1 MPALAENGLFRH
13 LHDCLVQLRGYY
25 STLHVIVLLAHM
37 ALCRIKAVEQLQ
49 YQPPGELGK
58 LLGLDRVPEVRCLRR
73 KLAALS
79 LDDGPKKWAGLL
91 SRDWLEAAP
100 ELAGTLYVDGHVRL
114 YHGSQTALPKRYVS
128 RQRLC
133 LRGTTDYWVNDA
145 LGQPFFAVER
155 PIDHGLLEALRSDI
169 VPRLLKDVPGQP
181 TAAELKADRYRA
193 RFVILFDR
201 EGYSPEFFKEMW
213 QTHRIAC
220 ITYHKYPKDD
230 WPAAE
235 FAEIETTLPGGE
247 RVALQLAERGTW
259 IGDKKSGLWVR
270 EVRKLTPSGH
280 QVSLISTAYGELA
293 LQDAAQL
300 FSRWS
305 QENFLRY
312 MMQHYAIDLL
322 NEYRTE
328 EIPETKRPVVNPQW
342 RELDR
347 QRRSVKS
354 KLTHHQARFAA
365 LTLHPQSDEA
375 AQSKWEKRKAELVE
389 AIEQFDHQLTGINS
403 QLKTTPSHLDWDKLP
418 ETEKFQRLAPSRKQ
432 LVDTVKLIAYRA
444 ETALATIVREEVART
459 DDARSLLRDLFCS
472 EADLL
477 PDLEQQKLRVS
488 VHPMSNPRANR
499 ESLICWSNSTRPSSP
514 IPAPSCNS
522 CTRSPAKPKPRTRFH
537 NRIPQIRRSEAPIPR
552 LRRHWPGSRSTTACG
567 RSPAVPRRQGCATRR
582 LPPTTRGSA
591 QPGGRRLTEPFRAWP
606 THSGRGLTRP
616 ARCSWPPGTTCSR
629 GSERPCPRPILDRPK
644 PTSRTCWTTGG
655 ARACLSIVTT
665 SSWCRRRASIA
676 TPRTAGSGPRLTRT
690 SRRACRCP
698 RLASAN
704 AASPTWHWCAAAMT
718 AGSHGLPCRTGS
730 GLITASARPGQNA
743 TSRVS
748 IGQSGIESAP
758 ATTRTPTQRG
768 CASAA
773 VSPGSGAPRVG
784 QCWGW
789 PCSAMKAAGA
799 RDAGLAAP
807 ARPGCGSK
815 TSWTTC

>member
-1 MPALAENGLFRH
+1 ME
-13 LHDCLVQLRGYY
+13 
-25 STLHVIVLLAHM
+25 
-37 ALCRIKAVEQLQ
+37 IKLKIGAI
-49 YQPPGELGK
+49 
-58 LLGLDRVPEVRCLRR
+58 
-73 KLAALS
+73 
-79 LDDGPKKWAGLL
+79 
-91 SRDWLEAAP
+91 SRDNSEYCHYAIP
-100 ELAGTLYVDGHVRL
+100 ENRAEDREKPRKISRIRAWGDRAEISPTPNIG
-114 YHGSQTALPKRYVS
+114 YVS

-181 TAAELKADRYRA
+181 TVEELKADRYRA

-220 ITYHKYPKDD
+220 ITYHKYPKND

-247 RVALQLAERGTW
+247 RVSLQLAERGTW

-389 AIEQFDHQLTGINS
+389 AIEQFDHELTGINS

-432 LVDTVKLIAYRA
+432 LVDTVKLIAYRG
-444 ETALATIVREEVART
+444 ETALAAIVREELART

-477 PDLEQQKLRVS
+477 PDLEQRVLRVQ

-499 ESLICWSNSTRPSSP
+499 AIAHLLEHLNAAEFTY
-514 IPAPSCNS
+514 
-522 CTRSPAKPKPRTRFH
+522 
-537 NRIPQIRRSEAPIPR
+537 
-552 LRRHWPGSRSTTACG
+552 
-567 RSPAVPRRQGCATRR
+567 
-582 LPPTTRGSA
+582 
-591 QPGGRRLTEPFRAWP
+591 
-606 THSGRGLTRP
+606 
-616 ARCSWPPGTTCSR
+616 PGTK
-629 GSERPCPRPILDRPK
+629 LQ
-644 PTSRTCWTTGG
+644 
-655 ARACLSIVTT
+655 LVY
-665 SSWCRRRASIA
+665 SIA
-676 TPRTAGSGPRLTRT
+676 GEAETPNSVPQQ
-690 SRRACRCP
+690 
-698 RLASAN
+698 N
-704 AASPTWHWCAAAMT
+704 PTD
-718 AGSHGLPCRTGS
+718 
-730 GLITASARPGQNA
+730 QE
-743 TSRVS
+743 V
-748 IGQSGIESAP
+748 
-758 ATTRTPTQRG
+758 
-768 CASAA
+768 
-773 VSPGSGAPRVG
+773 
-784 QCWGW
+784 
-789 PCSAMKAAGA
+789 
-799 RDAGLAAP
+799 
-807 ARPGCGSK
+807 
-815 TSWTTC
+815 

>member
-1 MPALAENGLFRH
+1 M
-13 LHDCLVQLRGYY
+13 
-25 STLHVIVLLAHM
+25 
-37 ALCRIKAVEQLQ
+37 
-49 YQPPGELGK
+49 
-58 LLGLDRVPEVRCLRR
+58 
-73 KLAALS
+73 
-79 LDDGPKKWAGLL
+79 
-91 SRDWLEAAP
+91 
-100 ELAGTLYVDGHVRL
+100 
-114 YHGSQTALPKRYVS
+114 
-128 RQRLC
+128 C

-181 TAAELKADRYRA
+181 TVEELKADRYRA

-220 ITYHKYPKDD
+220 ITYHKYPKND

-247 RVALQLAERGTW
+247 RVWLQLAERGTW

-328 EIPETKRPVVNPQW
+328 EIPETKRPLVNPQW

-389 AIEQFDHQLTGINS
+389 AIEQFDHELTGINS

-444 ETALATIVREEVART
+444 ETALAAIVREELART

-477 PDLEQQKLRVS
+477 PDLEQRVLRVQ

-499 ESLICWSNSTRPSSP
+499 ADRTLAGTSQRGPVHLSRHQAATRVLDRRRSRDPELGSTTESHRSGGLKLWNKTEFYVVAYSHQGCHRTSNAVDRPMNRLCRLMYANRGLHGHQGSSELRLRGWALLLNFRP
-514 IPAPSCNS
+514 YAPRSNQPR
-522 CTRSPAKPKPRTRFH
+522 THDSPAHRLNGKRYHEHWLH
-537 NRIPQIRRSEAPIPR
+537 NLMASTSLMGFRNRQPAIR
-552 LRRHWPGSRSTTACG
+552 
-567 RSPAVPRRQGCATRR
+567 
-582 LPPTTRGSA
+582 
-591 QPGGRRLTEPFRAWP
+591 
-606 THSGRGLTRP
+606 
-616 ARCSWPPGTTCSR
+616 
-629 GSERPCPRPILDRPK
+629 
-644 PTSRTCWTTGG
+644 
-655 ARACLSIVTT
+655 
-665 SSWCRRRASIA
+665 
-676 TPRTAGSGPRLTRT
+676 
-690 SRRACRCP
+690 
-698 RLASAN
+698 
-704 AASPTWHWCAAAMT
+704 
-718 AGSHGLPCRTGS
+718 
-730 GLITASARPGQNA
+730 
-743 TSRVS
+743 
-748 IGQSGIESAP
+748 
-758 ATTRTPTQRG
+758 
-768 CASAA
+768 
-773 VSPGSGAPRVG
+773 
-784 QCWGW
+784 
-789 PCSAMKAAGA
+789 
-799 RDAGLAAP
+799 
-807 ARPGCGSK
+807 
-815 TSWTTC
+815 

>member
-1 MPALAENGLFRH
+1 MTARKMGRAP
-13 LHDCLVQLRGYY
+13 V
-25 STLHVIVLLAHM
+25 
-37 ALCRIKAVEQLQ
+37 
-49 YQPPGELGK
+49 PG
-58 LLGLDRVPEVRCLRR
+58 
-73 KLAALS
+73 
-79 LDDGPKKWAGLL
+79 
-91 SRDWLEAAP
+91 
-100 ELAGTLYVDGHVRL
+100 LAGGRAGTGRHLYVDGHVRL

-444 ETALATIVREEVART
+444 ETALAAIVREEVART
-459 DDARSLLRDLFCS
+459 DDARSLLRDLFRS

-499 ESLICWSNSTRPSSP
+499 AIAHLLEQLNAAEFTY
-514 IPAPSCNS
+514 
-522 CTRSPAKPKPRTRFH
+522 
-537 NRIPQIRRSEAPIPR
+537 
-552 LRRHWPGSRSTTACG
+552 
-567 RSPAVPRRQGCATRR
+567 
-582 LPPTTRGSA
+582 
-591 QPGGRRLTEPFRAWP
+591 
-606 THSGRGLTRP
+606 
-616 ARCSWPPGTTCSR
+616 PGTKLQLVYSIAGEAETPNSVPQQNPTDQEVMI
-629 GSERPCPRPILDRPK
+629 SEVFRDC
-644 PTSRTCWTTGG
+644 
-655 ARACLSIVTT
+655 
-665 SSWCRRRASIA
+665 SIA
-676 TPRTAGSGPRLTRT
+676 TGADSKIARQEQRESTWGPLNA
-690 SRRACRCP
+690 SE
-698 RLASAN
+698 LAPNSVN
-704 AASPTWHWCAAAMT
+704 
-718 AGSHGLPCRTGS
+718 
-730 GLITASARPGQNA
+730 GLIPSLIAWAKSQPPGNVA
-743 TSRVS
+743 IVS
-748 IGQSGIESAP
+748 VFLEDG
-758 ATTRTPTQRG
+758 
-768 CASAA
+768 
-773 VSPGSGAPRVG
+773 GAGYP
-784 QCWGW
+784 W
-789 PCSAMKAAGA
+789 PEKLGPQ
-799 RDAGLAAP
+799 LV
-807 ARPGCGSK
+807 
-815 TSWTTC
+815 